1 MAWLPICA
9 DKILAKNTDQIW
21 PLVRTKL
28 RGREDPTLS
37 SMAASSCPDGT
48 ESMRSTNDGCWA
60 SPRNSLR
67 LNQTSPIE
75 ILAENNNRS
84 KSVKSKRLTHPSERI
99 FLLRVF
105 LFTAHCVINTILF
118 TLFICVAILVV
129 PVCYCVR
136 KTLLICSLRNDR
148 DGMLRT
154 MSSSDAM
161 WLVNLASTKNTT
173 PVSNIFFT
181 FEGVISVDEI
191 QNFISE
197 KLLLQGPLRSNNLPL
212 GKFKHVPIRII
223 SGYGWKE
230 ISNLNISGYI
240 LERKEKSSL
249 MPVDLTGISEVLDTC
264 NLEKLWR
271 ILVFPNFDER
281 DTGVLF
287 QIHESLADIF
297 PSSKVV
303 LESLDYKTI
312 YLKKQCFLLGRLATY
327 FCACYRGPFVILKR
341 LLMKKQ
347 RDFSLTPSQEASDSF
362 HVSWSRAVDFKSVKR
377 IKDITRTKGKNSDSV
392 LCWCLVQYLSI
403 SFYISHSIITVL
415 YIHSVDFLSRCLPWA
430 KLWYEW
436 DRCAHLKSRI
446 KPQKETNLVIVEG
459 VCSCGWPSCSVDP

>member
-1 MAWLPICA
+1 
-9 DKILAKNTDQIW
+9 
-21 PLVRTKL
+21 
-28 RGREDPTLS
+28 
-37 SMAASSCPDGT
+37 MAASSCLDGT

-84 KSVKSKRLTHPSERI
+84 KSVKSKRLSHPSESI

-118 TLFICVAILVV
+118 TLFIFVAVLVV

-148 DGMLRT
+148 HGMLRT
-154 MSSSDAM
+154 MSSSDAI
-161 WLVNLASTKNTT
+161 WLVNLANTKNTT

-191 QNFISE
+191 QNFILE
-197 KLLLQGPLRSNNLPL
+197 KLLVQGPLRSNNLPL
-212 GKFKHVPIRII
+212 GKFKHVPVRII

-271 ILVFPNFDER
+271 ILVFPNFDEG

-287 QIHESLADIF
+287 QIHESLADVF

-377 IKDITRTKGKNSDSV
+377 IKDITRTKGKKSVSV
-392 LCWCLVQYLSI
+392 LCWCLVQYLST
-403 SFYISHSIITVL
+403 SFYISHSIIHVSLQYCTYTVWTSCHVA
-415 YIHSVDFLSRCLPWA
+415 YPGRNSDMNG
-430 KLWYEW
+430 
-436 DRCAHLKSRI
+436 
-446 KPQKETNLVIVEG
+446 TG
-459 VCSCGWPSCSVDP
+459 VLI